1 MRIRDTRAMTDTSHA
16 SHTSHTET
24 AVTLTEV
31 DTDGALRDAIDR
43 LPTRARFLRD
53 AAVAALTTTVATG
66 ALLPA
71 TAQAHQHAAKHT
83 DANGDIE
90 ILNFALTLEY
100 LQAAFYTQAERI
112 GELHGPLAE
121 QAAWWLTRARAVK
134 AFQTTLGSKA
144 VKSPHFD
151 FHGTTGG
158 PKAFRATAVA
168 FEDLAVGERRLPS
181 IHSDRVPRRCGRRS
195 TRLGAEAQPGEAV
208 RRGRAR
214 AAYASTMR
222 CRTPRAVHLGTS
234 TNFVTLH
241 LPHTSAKRAPPLVRR
256 AMGPVRPRRRNATTR
271 TRAPQPGRGIAKDPG
286 TPKDPGARTRA
297 RARPRARARGACCAR
312 ER

>member
-1 MRIRDTRAMTDTSHA
+1 MTDTSHA

-53 AAVAALTTTVATG
+53 AAVAALTTTVAAG

-112 GELHGPLAE
+112 GALHGPLAE
-121 QAAWWLTRARAVK
+121 QARVVGSHERAHVK

-151 FHGTTGG
+151 FHGTTDN

-168 FEDLAVGERRLPS
+168 FEDLAVGAYKQQLPLIHSDKYLAAAVS
-181 IHSDRVPRRCGRRS
+181 IHSVEARHAAWIRLLAGIVP
-195 TRLGAEAQPGEAV
+195 AEHAFDDALPDPKTVQIV
-208 RRGRAR
+208 N
-214 AAYASTMR
+214 
-222 CRTPRAVHLGTS
+222 S

-241 LPHTSAKRAPPLVRR
+241 LPHTSAKRAPSFT
-256 AMGPVRPRRRNATTR
+256 G
-271 TRAPQPGRGIAKDPG
+271 
-286 TPKDPGARTRA
+286 
-297 RARPRARARGACCAR
+297 
-312 ER
+312 